1 MDFGKLSQV
10 TDSLSNPDK
19 SKKKDYPKVEG
30 RTVVKDVNPFGSSK
44 TTKRPIADAVNS
56 RVIVVDSLFIKRL
69 KEVTREQRRK
79 FLSRL
84 TDSQRKRVLNMM
96 KIGDDDKSKLEF
108 ITLDTLLANYVYDPS
123 EVNKANITD
132 FLDTTSLSITDG
144 LKTLVDEVLDGK
156 ETLSDEGLQELNEG
170 LDGVNSRL
178 EAFSGEEVKVDE
190 ETDLTEEE
198 VTSLE
203 DSAKKHVE
211 ELFADKDFAAIQDK
225 AEVLLADMQLKNKRY
240 GDSAKIYWDTFK
252 KYFNTQFNQKTKE
265 IEDSIGILS
274 EIVDD
279 KVLDK
284 NFEGPAF
291 KGNTPVKNVED
302 RSVLELLVEA
312 LDDYENSPEK
322 LEAILKMTI
331 SGDETEESDLTED
344 DDNSVDTTEDTPDE
358 IDEKDENQVKDAVH
372 KLVAKILKGKNVNK
386 LADALTKICPSLSRF
401 NLRVEDCAVCVTAPT
416 CEGVTAVDIPLS
428 CAEYHQLFGGIPTT
442 VAGTLAEKKSPVWP
456 FVQYSIKDGVITA
469 GGRQYMP
476 YAETLEEIERR
487 LNEAESDEDRRK
499 IIGSTCVPLR
509 DYQKVAAQYDS
520 LHLLDSR
527 FYRPSTASKS
537 WKFDGDIKEFLGD
550 SFEGSQIQRCME
562 PEATLHIQG
571 YPYKVV

>member
-30 RTVVKDVNPFGSSK
+30 RTIVKDVNPFGSSK
-44 TTKRPIADAVNS
+44 SVKHPIADAANS

-123 EVNKANITD
+123 DVNKANITD

-178 EAFSGEEVKVDE
+178 EAFSGEEVQIDE
-190 ETDLTEEE
+190 ESDLTEEE

-211 ELFADKDFAAIQDK
+211 ELFTDKDFSAIQDK

-240 GDSAKIYWDTFK
+240 GDSAKVYWDAFK
-252 KYFNTQFNQKTKE
+252 KFFNNQFNQKTKE

-428 CAEYHQLFGGIPTT
+428 CAEYHQLFGGIPAT